1 MRHCTLG
8 IDSPALARSGCHF
21 KSLPQTVPNNPD
33 FRGPANPWSSLENA
47 GIKFPPGLSR
57 EKWAFCSGKR
67 DTFHRNAP
75 QTCDFFPFFLSF
87 LSSSRVL
94 QACKSYE
101 RWIHMA
107 LRDGPLIKRIG
118 FFNGRL
124 MGKLMQDS
132 SLFLEGFIF
141 YC

>member
-1 MRHCTLG
+1 MPELNSLLAC
-8 IDSPALARSGCHF
+8 PAKSGLFAPEKGTHF
-21 KSLPQTVPNNPD
+21 TEML
-33 FRGPANPWSSLENA
+33 R
-47 GIKFPPGLSR
+47 
-57 EKWAFCSGKR
+57 KR
-67 DTFHRNAP
+67 AI
-75 QTCDFFPFFLSF
+75 FFPFFLSF